1 MRRLAKTAPIAL
13 RTFLSWLVCCGAFT
27 VARAAPDAA
36 PPDIRFVPEM
46 ERVAELEWS
55 RADAKDFAEDRQRM
69 LAAWKEISGAVQ
81 QKLTAAQVINLSK
94 WAKPQMQSY
103 ADVPA
108 LDRPDFQLQ
117 TASAGEK
124 KLLFEATLEVLPT
137 HSPLVTRWLK
147 VFVIYDQSRRAISQV
162 VVTIRGEVQE

>member
-1 MRRLAKTAPIAL
+1 MRRLAKTAPITL
-13 RTFLSWLVCCGAFT
+13 RTFLSRLVCCGAFT

-46 ERVAELEWS
+46 ERVAELEWP
-55 RADAKDFAEDRQRM
+55 RADAKIYAEDRPRM
-69 LAAWKEISGAVQ
+69 LAAWQEISGAVQ
-81 QKLTAAQVINLSK
+81 RKLTAAQVIQLSK

-124 KLLFEATLEVLPT
+124 KLVFEATLQVLPT

-147 VFVIYDQSRRAISQV
+147 LLVIYDRERRAILQV
-162 VVTIRGEVQE
+162 VITIRGEVQE